1 MNCRPRKFCAGG
13 SILFCQKLTNR
24 PRGGTIKYMKS
35 VINVVG
41 AAFVKDGKVFAAKR
55 SYGSEYVIHKYEFVG
70 GKIEEGERAEDAL
83 MRECSEEME
92 LKIRVFRPIG
102 STVFEYPDKTVNIT
116 VFLCGMLSGY
126 KVKEHEECRWLPL
139 AELDESLWAPA
150 DREIL
155 SLIKSEF
162 SPRYSLVTGATG
174 YIGKAFCKELAS
186 RGENLFMTGRTMEK
200 LAVLSAEIIKN
211 YGVKVKYYPCDLTD
225 EKSRAEFFSN
235 AAGYTYVRLVN
246 VAGADIQ
253 KAFIKYDEE
262 KIIFQTRSLFEGA
275 VSVTRFCLDY
285 RAKDFSVINISSVSG
300 LYPMPYFALYSALKG
315 ALTSFSVSLAA
326 ELKESGAKVTAVL
339 PGAVYTRPDVIEY
352 IKTQGLWGK
361 IAAKSP
367 QFIAKHSLRAA
378 ERGKVKYIPGF
389 ANKLMRAFT
398 ALIPQSLKL
407 RFIKRKWSKT
417 EKDAF

>member
-1 MNCRPRKFCAGG
+1 MRP
-13 SILFCQKLTNR
+13 
-24 PRGGTIKYMKS
+24 
-35 VINVVG
+35 
-41 AAFVKDGKVFAAKR
+41 D
-55 SYGSEYVIHKYEFVG
+55 
-70 GKIEEGERAEDAL
+70 
-83 MRECSEEME
+83 
-92 LKIRVFRPIG
+92 
-102 STVFEYPDKTVNIT
+102 
-116 VFLCGMLSGY
+116 
-126 KVKEHEECRWLPL
+126 
-139 AELDESLWAPA
+139 
-150 DREIL
+150 
-155 SLIKSEF
+155 
-162 SPRYSLVTGATG
+162 
-174 YIGKAFCKELAS
+174 
-186 RGENLFMTGRTMEK
+186 
-200 LAVLSAEIIKN
+200 
-211 YGVKVKYYPCDLTD
+211 
-225 EKSRAEFFSN
+225 
-235 AAGYTYVRLVN
+235 VN

-285 RAKDFSVINISSVSG
+285 RAKNFSVINISSVSG